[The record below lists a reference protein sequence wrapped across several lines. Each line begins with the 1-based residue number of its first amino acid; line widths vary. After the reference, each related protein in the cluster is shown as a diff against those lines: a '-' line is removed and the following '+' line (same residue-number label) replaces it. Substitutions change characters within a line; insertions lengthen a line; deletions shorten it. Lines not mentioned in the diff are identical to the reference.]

1 MKKGDNHKMMDPRMG
16 NIAKQNSVMPGG
28 PQNNNPM
35 NVTSNSDGQSVQ
47 ANSIYNDF
55 PQNYP
60 QMGTGTVNP
69 EGIGPSQLLKQAG
82 QPFVMGQGKNAQ
94 APYGMQQQPDTSG
107 SGPNTD
113 MMESMRLAQYAD
125 LKGLPGGAMGL
136 QGMPAIPG
144 GLPGNMQGTSGVPLM
159 PGVQSAESM
168 VPGSTMR
175 KQGQKKNGGKK

>member
-1 MKKGDNHKMMDPRMG
+1 MNKGDNHKMMDPRMG
-16 NIAKQNSVMPGG
+16 MIAQQNSVMPGG

-35 NVTSNSDGQSVQ
+35 NVTNNSDGQLVT

-69 EGIGPSQLLKQAG
+69 ESVGPSQLLSSAG
-82 QPFVMGQGKNAQ
+82 QPFVMGQGKNGQVA
-94 APYGMQQQPDTSG
+94 YGMQQQPDTSG

-113 MMESMRLAQYAD
+113 MMESMRLSQYAD
-125 LKGLPGGAMGL
+125 MKGLPGGAMGL

-144 GLPGNMQGTSGVPLM
+144 AMPGDMPGTSGVPLM
-159 PGVQSAESM
+159 QGNPSAEM
-168 VPGSTMR
+168 IPGSTPQ
-175 KQGQKKNGGKK
+175 KINQKKKGGKR